1 MNLSMPSDRPLADN
15 PLGDASLRRS
25 LESFVRRRVAAP
37 DVDDVV
43 QTVLCDALA
52 APSMP
57 RDPKELR
64 LWLLGIARHKVAD
77 VHRRG
82 RREPPAE
89 LPEIEALPAPLEARE
104 LARWAERQAGQERDA
119 QKTLDWMAREGDGEK
134 LEAIA
139 AEERLPAA
147 RVRQRVSRM
156 RRWMKERWR
165 AELATAMA
173 IVVALLAVW
182 LTRTKEEPAPE
193 ARPDDVRSAPLPSP
207 VPAPN
212 RPEDE
217 AREARR
223 AALEACTGGAYRAC
237 IEGLDAA
244 RALDPAGDT
253 SEAVVSARRRAEAAI
268 GAGEPPDTS
277 SKVDPSEIAPA
288 PKVAPRS
295 PRKSAPKAVPELAP
309 TSELGPAPK
318 REVKPASS
326 TEKQRARPSRN
337 ESSESS
343 ESNKSPSKSGKP
355 IAPGGSAPFGIGAK
369 K

>member
-25 LESFVRRRVAAP
+25 IESFVRRRVAAK

-64 LWLLGIARHKVAD
+64 LWLIGIARHKVAD
-77 VHRRG
+77 MHRRG

-104 LARWAERQAGQERDA
+104 LAAWAERQAGQERDA

-165 AELATAMA
+165 AELAAATA
-173 IVVALLAVW
+173 IVVALIAWW
-182 LTRTKEEPAPE
+182 LMQPKEEPAPE

-207 VPAPN
+207 GPAPKS
-212 RPEDE
+212 PEEE
-217 AREARR
+217 ARETRR
-223 AALEACTGGAYRAC
+223 VALEACAGGAYRAC
-237 IEGLDAA
+237 LDGLDAA

-253 SEAVVSARRRAEAAI
+253 SDAVVSARRQAEAALN
-268 GAGEPPDTS
+268 ASEPLNDS
-277 SKVDPSEIAPA
+277 SKSAPSPTTPTPKIAPKIA
-288 PKVAPRS
+288 P
-295 PRKSAPKAVPELAP
+295 KSAPKSMPDITPTPELTSTPRGDTKPMPSPEKKRAAP
-309 TSELGPAPK
+309 PARK
-318 REVKPASS
+318 
-326 TEKQRARPSRN
+326 
-337 ESSESS
+337 ES
-343 ESNKSPSKSGKP
+343 PTKSGKP
-355 IAPGGSAPFGIGAK
+355 FSPLGGSLLDTGGK

>member
-25 LESFVRRRVAAP
+25 IESFVRRRVAAT

-52 APSMP
+52 APERP

-104 LARWAERQAGQERDA
+104 LAAWAERQAGQERDA

-165 AELATAMA
+165 AELAAATAV
-173 IVVALLAVW
+173 VVALFAWW
-182 LTRTKEEPAPE
+182 LMHPKEEPALE

-207 VPAPN
+207 FPFPSP
-212 RPEDE
+212 RSPEEE

-223 AALEACTGGAYRAC
+223 SALEACEGFAYRAC
-237 IEGLDAA
+237 LEGLDAA

-253 SEAVVSARRRAEAAI
+253 SDAVVSARRRAEAAI
-268 GAGEPPDTS
+268 RAGEPLDPS
-277 SKVDPSEIAPA
+277 SKSAPSATTPA
-288 PKVAPRS
+288 PKVAP
-295 PRKSAPKAVPELAP
+295 KSVPKPTPELAP
-309 TSELGPAPK
+309 TSDLKIAPRRDLKSAPPPETK
-318 REVKPASS
+318 RAAPPVRKE
-326 TEKQRARPSRN
+326 
-337 ESSESS
+337 
-343 ESNKSPSKSGKP
+343 SPSKSKP
-355 IAPGGSAPFGIGAK
+355 ISPLFDSEGK